1 MNAVSAWYYTD
12 PYYQY
17 TYQYALRAQYGTKLN
32 QTMANTQTQDISIYD
47 NNNNNNNI
55 INSSTNDDSNMKQLV
70 SYKNSM
76 DISFNAWKLRYKILE
91 ELFNKYADNSTR
103 YFRLF

>member
-12 PYYQY
+12 PYYHY
-17 TYQYALRAQYGTKLN
+17 TYQYALRAQYGTQLN
-32 QTMANTQTQDISIYD
+32 QPVANTQTQDISIYD
-47 NNNNNNNI
+47 NNNIIKNN
-55 INSSTNDDSNMKQLV
+55 TNDDSKQLV

-91 ELFNKYADNSTR
+91 ELFNKYTENSTR
-103 YFRLF
+103 